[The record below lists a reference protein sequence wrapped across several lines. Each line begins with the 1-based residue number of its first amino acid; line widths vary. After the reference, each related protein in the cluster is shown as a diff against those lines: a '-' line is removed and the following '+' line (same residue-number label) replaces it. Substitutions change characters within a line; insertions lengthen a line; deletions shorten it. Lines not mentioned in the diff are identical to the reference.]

1 MSWWGGG
8 DIKVTPGVE
17 CLNFAISSVTLNPG
31 NWPPSPGFAPCAI
44 LISISLQL
52 LRYLSVTQNLAEA
65 ICLTLELALS
75 PFFILVNLFSSSPPS
90 PLQEA
95 PLILFIPI
103 AKVSCAS
110 FDNAP

>member
-1 MSWWGGG
+1 M
-8 DIKVTPGVE
+8 
-17 CLNFAISSVTLNPG
+17 TLNPG

-52 LRYLSVTQNLAEA
+52 FRYLSVTPNLAEA

-75 PFFILVNLFSSSPPS
+75 PFSILINLFSSSPPS